1 MKGASM
7 SQVIRLKR
15 KVVPPACTGAGC
27 GVAGK
32 HPVGSSSGG
41 KVPPAEHETLPAA
54 GAPTPHGRL
63 SSPGA

>member
-1 MKGASM
+1 MKSASM
-7 SQVIRLKR
+7 SQENQFLK
-15 KVVPPACTGAGC
+15 KGVPPACTGAGC

-54 GAPTPHGRL
+54 GAPTPRGRL